1 MVGERHNV
9 AFLVGVIFGAAG
21 AAVASLLST
30 PLSGAETRQ
39 QLSDRVA
46 ALRGG
51 GGTPEPSRVRGDDTT
66 VTTTR
71 IYSSDASKLADARD
85 GDTTATTTRVYSSG
99 TSGPTRAAG
108 DDTTADTTHTFGS

>member
-21 AAVASLLST
+21 AAIASLLST

-39 QLSDRVA
+39 QLRDRVT

-51 GGTPEPSRVRGDDTT
+51 DSTPEPRRVQGGDTATTTRISSSDTAEPRSVQGNDTTTKTTRIFSSGTSEPTHAEDGEAT

-71 IYSSDASKLADARD
+71 TL
-85 GDTTATTTRVYSSG
+85 
-99 TSGPTRAAG
+99 
-108 DDTTADTTHTFGS
+108 GS

>member
-1 MVGERHNV
+1 MVRERHNV

-21 AAVASLLST
+21 AAIAALLYT

-39 QLSDRVA
+39 QLTARAA

-51 GGTPEPSRVRGDDTT
+51 DSTPEPRSVQGGETT

-71 IYSSDASKLADARD
+71 IFSSDAAE
-85 GDTTATTTRVYSSG
+85 ATRTQD
-99 TSGPTRAAG
+99 
-108 DDTTADTTHTFGS
+108 DDTTVKTTRTFGS

>member
-21 AAVASLLST
+21 AAVAALLST

-39 QLSDRVA
+39 QLSARVA

-51 GGTPEPSRVRGDDTT
+51 DTTPEPRGVPGGDTT

-71 IYSSDASKLADARD
+71 RIYSSEASELVHAQD
-85 GDTTATTTRVYSSG
+85 GDTTVETTRIFSSG
-99 TSGPTRAAG
+99 TPEPTS
-108 DDTTADTTHTFGS
+108 TFGS